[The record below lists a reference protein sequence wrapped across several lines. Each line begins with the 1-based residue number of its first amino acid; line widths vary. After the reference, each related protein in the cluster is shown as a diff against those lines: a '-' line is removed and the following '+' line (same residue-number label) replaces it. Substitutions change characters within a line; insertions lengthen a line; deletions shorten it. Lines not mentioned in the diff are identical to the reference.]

1 MVRYFVYSYA
11 IYENYQITR
20 DNRVFGAPKY
30 GGDHL
35 ATKVEKFSPGDIIG
49 IRDGTVQN
57 AENFTEAAMDM
68 PALKNLETAMLQM
81 TIEKARNSYA
91 AQGFDPKT
99 FKPSVQS
106 SSVYMTVEG
115 KKLAIVKATM
125 NDQVRA
131 IWIMGF
137 RRDQFLRVTCLRSS
151 NHDIPIFS
159 GECGSKLMEAF
170 SISFKRQ

>member
-1 MVRYFVYSYA
+1 
-11 IYENYQITR
+11 
-20 DNRVFGAPKY
+20 
-30 GGDHL
+30 
-35 ATKVEKFSPGDIIG
+35 VEKFSPGDIID

-115 KKLAIVKATM
+115 EKAG
-125 NDQVRA
+125 NREGHDE
-131 IWIMGF
+131 
-137 RRDQFLRVTCLRSS
+137 RSGTGRL
-151 NHDIPIFS
+151 DYGLP
-159 GECGSKLMEAF
+159 A
-170 SISFKRQ
+170 

>member
-1 MVRYFVYSYA
+1 MNPQRFRSA
-11 IYENYQITR
+11 WLLL
-20 DNRVFGAPKY
+20 
-30 GGDHL
+30 L
-35 ATKVEKFSPGDIIG
+35 ALFPIAASLGEQKVESVIAVI
-49 IRDGTVQN
+49 TVQN

-106 SSVYMTVEG
+106 SSIYVTVEG

-131 IWIMGF
+131 VWIMGF

-159 GECGSKLMEAF
+159 GECGSKLTEAF
-170 SISFKRQ
+170 SISLQR